1 MPSLLLRAVVAVA
14 LLVFFFAFA
23 LGSAAGLLWAGYH
36 FAIFSANHLRGQIL
50 FLAIIA
56 ALACMGSGALILW
69 SLLPRFDKFEAPG
82 PELQSGDQP
91 ALFAEIAR
99 IARLTGQAPPAHVYL
114 VPQVN
119 AFVTERGG
127 LMGLGSKRVMGI
139 GLPLLSVLTVAELRA
154 VLVHEFGHFFGGDT
168 KLGPWIYATRGAL
181 GRTVENLGSAR
192 GLLGDDR
199 FSMTA
204 GAVLAVVM
212 APFGFLGGL
221 LMRVTEAISRA
232 QELSAD
238 ALAVRTSGA
247 QPVVTSLKKVHEAS
261 LAFGAYFE
269 DEVVPLLRAG
279 RLPPLAAGFQTFIK
293 ADSPAE
299 QLAKAMREE
308 LAHAEADPYD
318 SHPPLKERVAHAEA
332 LQAAP
337 VEDDPRPATAL
348 LRDLPALEAR
358 LAARWD
364 EKAKLTPVTWEE
376 SAAAFAPAWK
386 EARAAAAKAL
396 PGVCPPDLP
405 RGAPG
410 IKALANQI
418 VGPVDASEE
427 ELRGWALG
435 LLTGALSDLL
445 LENGFTAQSL
455 PGSPV
460 RFTRGEQSLEP
471 LLLLRSY
478 LKNELSAEDWR
489 ARWTELGLAEK
500 TL

>member
-1 MPSLLLRAVVAVA
+1 
-14 LLVFFFAFA
+14 
-23 LGSAAGLLWAGYH
+23 
-36 FAIFSANHLRGQIL
+36 
-50 FLAIIA
+50 
-56 ALACMGSGALILW
+56 
-69 SLLPRFDKFEAPG
+69 
-82 PELQSGDQP
+82 
-91 ALFAEIAR
+91 
-99 IARLTGQAPPAHVYL
+99 
-114 VPQVN
+114 
-119 AFVTERGG
+119 
-127 LMGLGSKRVMGI
+127 
-139 GLPLLSVLTVAELRA
+139 
-154 VLVHEFGHFFGGDT
+154 
-168 KLGPWIYATRGAL
+168 
-181 GRTVENLGSAR
+181 
-192 GLLGDDR
+192 
-199 FSMTA
+199 
-204 GAVLAVVM
+204 
-212 APFGFLGGL
+212 
-221 LMRVTEAISRA
+221 MRVTEAISRA